1 MKNIFHKTIIL
12 AIAIAASVLTSG
24 CNEQNLSNEKK
35 CRLIANE
42 NRQLKEQIEKQE
54 QFYSKEVKEQK
65 QLNEEQL
72 EKQKQLYEKEIAK
85 QKTLFDKEIKQQKK
99 LVADC
104 LQRKPPD
111 ERLLEEIENLMDT
124 ARRDLELF
132 GELQGENEKLKVQIR
147 ELEAHIAQLEKERK

>member
-1 MKNIFHKTIIL
+1 MKNIFQKTIIL
-12 AIAIAASVLTSG
+12 AIAIAASILTSG

-35 CRLIANE
+35 CRLIAYE
-42 NRQLKEQIEKQE
+42 NKQLTEQIEKQE

-85 QKTLFDKEIKQQKK
+85 QKKLFDKEIKQQKK

-111 ERLLEEIENLMDT
+111 ERLLEEIENLMDS
-124 ARRDLELF
+124 ARRDIELTA
-132 GELQGENEKLKVQIR
+132 ELREENEKLKVQISQLK
-147 ELEAHIAQLEKERK
+147 EQLE